1 MSEASIG
8 PVSEWTETLES
19 RRNWVKGWIPDE
31 ATAAQFDTD
40 PRVKMN
46 ILIAVAEELE
56 LDNTPAWQALG
67 IVFGDAL
74 SLVTGLPWGEITDE
88 YGTDPC
94 LVANAAKNAVV
105 FPMTMLSKRAEQGQ
119 RPDRETILNL
129 FQQAANQ
136 AQELAA
142 QAQG

>member
-1 MSEASIG
+1 MSATSIG
-8 PVSEWTETLES
+8 PVTEWAETLEG
-19 RRNWVKGWIPDE
+19 RRDWVKGWIADE

-40 PRVKMN
+40 VGVKLS
-46 ILIAVAEELE
+46 IVIAVAGELE

-74 SLVTGLPWGEITDE
+74 GLATGLPWGEITDE

-94 LVANAAKNAVV
+94 LVVNAANNAVV

-119 RPDRETILNL
+119 RSDREAILDL
-129 FQQAANQ
+129 FQQVANRV
-136 AQELAA
+136 QELAA
-142 QAQG
+142 QP